1 MATHVSHKRLIKK
14 IKGETKMKTYNTPKF
29 KYIALN
35 SVDMLA
41 ISVGES
47 FGDFDYGS
55 VGGNS

>member
-1 MATHVSHKRLIKK
+1 
-14 IKGETKMKTYNTPKF
+14 MKTYNTPKF